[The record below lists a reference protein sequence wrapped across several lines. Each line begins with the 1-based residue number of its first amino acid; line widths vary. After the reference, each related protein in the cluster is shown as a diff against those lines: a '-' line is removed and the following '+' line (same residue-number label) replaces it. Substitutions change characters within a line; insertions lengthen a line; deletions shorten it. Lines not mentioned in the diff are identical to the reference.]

1 MADIPSHIE
10 IGVTTGPIRGSRKVH
25 VGPRRVAM
33 REIDLEPGS
42 GEAPVR
48 VYDTSG
54 PYTDPE
60 ARIDI
65 QAGLPA
71 LRREWQLA
79 RGDIEGYQPR
89 AVRPEDNGQLGPDR
103 SAGVPAFPN
112 VARRVF
118 RAKPGGNI
126 SQMHYARRGIITPE
140 MEYVAERENLG
151 RARLAEYARDGQDW
165 GASIPD
171 FVTPEFVRDEVA
183 RGRAIIPSNVN
194 HPEAEPMAIGRNF
207 LVKINANIG
216 NSAVASDVATEVD
229 KMVWSIRWGADT
241 VMDLS
246 TGRNIHDTREW
257 IIRNSPVPIGT
268 VPIYQALEKVG
279 GVAEDLTW
287 EIFRDTLIEQAEQGV
302 DYFTIHAGVRLPFVP
317 MTASRVTGIVSRG
330 GSIMAKWC
338 LSHHKESFLYER
350 FDEISE
356 IMRAYDIAY
365 SLGDGLRPGS
375 IADANDEAQFAELYT
390 LGELTKRAWAQ
401 DVQVMIEGPGHVP
414 MHKIKANM
422 DKQLEACGEA
432 PFYTLGPLVTDIAP
446 GYDHITSG
454 IGAAMIGWFGTAM
467 LCYVTPKEHLGLP
480 DRDDVKVGVV
490 TYKLAAHAADLAK
503 GHPAAKVR
511 DDALSKARFEF
522 RWRDQFNLSLDPDTA
537 EQYHD
542 QTLPAEGAKTAH
554 FCSMCGPKF
563 CSMKITQEVRDFAAR
578 QHNNPPQTVRPD
590 PIEGPL
596 LLAVEKDGASTGSA
610 STEEE
615 AEAGMR
621 EMSAVFKETGSELYL
636 GAGGREHD

>member
-1 MADIPSHIE
+1 MADIAARTE
-10 IGVTTGPIRGSRKVH
+10 IGVTTGPIRGSKKVH
-25 VGPRRVAM
+25 VGPLKVAM
-33 REIDLEPGS
+33 REIHLEPS
-42 GEAPVR
+42 CGEPPVR

-54 PYTDPE
+54 PYTDPN
-60 ARIDI
+60 AAIDI
-65 QAGLPA
+65 AAGLPE
-71 LRREWQLA
+71 LRQDWIRA
-79 RGDIEGYQPR
+79 RGDVEDVAQR
-89 AVRPEDNGQLGPDR
+89 EVKPEDNGQLGPDR
-103 SAGVPAFPN
+103 SGGVAPFPN
-112 VARRVF
+112 VRKTVL
-118 RAKPGGNI
+118 RAKPGMNV
-126 SQMHYARRGIITPE
+126 SQMYYARRGIITPE

-151 RARLAEYARDGQDW
+151 RARLAEYVRDGESF

-171 FVTPEFVRDEVA
+171 YITPEFVRDEVA
-183 RGRAIIPSNVN
+183 RGRAIIPNNIN
-194 HPEAEPMAIGRNF
+194 HPESEPMAIGRNF

-279 GVAEDLTW
+279 GVAEDLNW
-287 EIFRDTLIEQAEQGV
+287 EVFRDTLIEQAEQGV
-302 DYFTIHAGVRLPFVP
+302 DYFTIHAGVRLPYVP
-317 MTASRVTGIVSRG
+317 LAAKRVTGIVSRG

-338 LSHHKESFLYER
+338 LAHHKESFLYER
-350 FDEISE
+350 FDEITE
-356 IMRAYDIAY
+356 IMKAYDVAY

-390 LGELTKRAWAQ
+390 LGELTKRAWEQ

-414 MHKIKANM
+414 MHKIKENM
-422 DKQLEACGEA
+422 DKQLQVCGEA

-503 GHPAAKVR
+503 GHPASKVR
-511 DDALSKARFEF
+511 DDALSRARFEF
-522 RWRDQFNLSLDPDTA
+522 RWRDQFNLALDPETA

-563 CSMKITQEVRDFAAR
+563 CSMKISQEVREFAKL
-578 QHNNPPQTVRPD
+578 QNQ
-590 PIEGPL
+590 
-596 LLAVEKDGASTGSA
+596 SA
-610 STEEE
+610 ESFVAAEE
-615 AEAGMR
+615 AEAGMAQ
-621 EMSAVFKETGSELYL
+621 MSKVYDETGRELYM
-636 GAGGREHD
+636 GQGDREHD